1 MRMWIRILGLSSS
14 FNLDL
19 DLFSVKVRVC
29 VCACMRVCVYACMR
43 VCVCACMRVFKNGTR
58 WVVNYEIWNT
68 IVSMWYCACAGSL
81 VICIGI
87 DFMIRHFHA
96 NSANMCTVALLVMNS
111 ILL

>member
-1 MRMWIRILGLSSS
+1 
-14 FNLDL
+14 
-19 DLFSVKVRVC
+19 
-29 VCACMRVCVYACMR
+29 MRVCVYACMR
-43 VCVCACMRVFKNGTR
+43 VCVYACMRVFKNGTR
-58 WVVNYEIWNT
+58 WVVN
-68 IVSMWYCACAGSL
+68 YCACAGSL